1 MTNTTLIRDV
11 ALVCFAATLLW
22 SGGRGFAADEE
33 TKNACGCRQDSA
45 GTCYCDHKSK
55 CGCPGE
61 CEPKGC
67 EEKRAKQL
75 DKEIQ
80 LETKKAES
88 QGHKKQPANSDERAP
103 RDQDAAKNPSS
114 KGQGTLAPHMS
125 AGQRQQLAK
134 LLELYVTD
142 RPEARQS
149 TIDQV
154 RIQLVGTD
162 KH

>member
-1 MTNTTLIRDV
+1 M
-11 ALVCFAATLLW
+11 CFAATLLW